1 MRQRKGISKL
11 RTVNSEA
18 GDVTCGGWG
27 MTCQMLH
34 LTGRSVTRRQ
44 VWAKEPAVPSCEA
57 RLRPQAGKRP
67 SLLADLGR
75 GVEDP

>member
-44 VWAKEPAVPSCEA
+44 VWAKERVA
-57 RLRPQAGKRP
+57 
-67 SLLADLGR
+67 
-75 GVEDP
+75 